1 MGGKD
6 KRRVLIVGGQFSGNF
21 CARDLKKH
29 FHVTVVDAK
38 EFFEYTPGCLRAF
51 VKPAHLEALTFTLQP
66 VLERKMGVK
75 FIWGEVKKLDGE
87 KKSATIKP
95 IFCDAI
101 DEISFDY
108 CVICAGCNFG
118 PFKPMG
124 ESLWFPTVHEE
135 GRKVSEWK
143 HIDERYLEGRRRH
156 VLEEYHKIA
165 DLASKKATVL
175 VVGAG
180 FIGVEWVTELE
191 YFFPDLETTII
202 DFLPRCLGPLP
213 DSAAWYCSEYM
224 NAAGVKEFYNCK
236 YDPNSDEFWKK
247 IELPNKADEI
257 YVCIGV
263 KASNYFMP
271 KETLSDKG
279 PGGGG
284 WIHFNKHLQVTKKP
298 SEGGQIWGDGSI
310 FAVGDCNYGCIGDP
324 PNWEMPPVPKI
335 SYPGEEQAL
344 HACANIETLDKARQK
359 GKKDYKLVTTWW
371 PWGAGMFATSLG
383 PHDAC
388 FVLAANENKGSGYM
402 VNWWIFAALQ
412 KEVIETTKIDECKD
426 RFIGKWI
433 WHFVHHTPCLCWGRG
448 PCCPCMN

>member
-1 MGGKD
+1 
-6 KRRVLIVGGQFSGNF
+6 
-21 CARDLKKH
+21 
-29 FHVTVVDAK
+29 
-38 EFFEYTPGCLRAF
+38 
-51 VKPAHLEALTFTLQP
+51 
-66 VLERKMGVK
+66 
-75 FIWGEVKKLDGE
+75 
-87 KKSATIKP
+87 
-95 IFCDAI
+95 
-101 DEISFDY
+101 
-108 CVICAGCNFG
+108 
-118 PFKPMG
+118 
-124 ESLWFPTVHEE
+124 
-135 GRKVSEWK
+135 
-143 HIDERYLEGRRRH
+143 
-156 VLEEYHKIA
+156 
-165 DLASKKATVL
+165 
-175 VVGAG
+175 VGAG

-191 YFFPDLETTII
+191 YFFPDLQTTII

-271 KETLSDKG
+271 SETLSDKG

-298 SEGGQIWGDGSI
+298 TEGGQIWGDGSI

-344 HACANIETLDKARQK
+344 HACANITMLDKARQK
-359 GKKDYKLVTTWW
+359 GGKEPKLVTTWW